1 MRGSWLFAMFLAAA
15 ACGSSSGKSAEIPK
29 SSGPLTPKDIVERSS
44 PAIVRVEAQGP
55 DGEQFGTGFIVD
67 SSGVVATNFHVIA
80 GTSEIKIKLHDGSHY
95 PVLHVLNVD
104 PMRDLVIVKFQP
116 DKPVPTL
123 RIGDSSKVAT
133 GDQVVAIGNPLGVFE
148 NTVSEGLISSI
159 REVCSTKDVSEK
171 NPSCPGELTLLQ
183 ISAPISQGSSG
194 GPLFNQVGEVVGITT
209 AIIAQGQL
217 INFAMPANYLKPL
230 LAHPSPIALE
240 DFAKATRKDAGAS
253 TGGGTG
259 KIERAPYARDGFA
272 VTVYDGCKADQVAD
286 VVKSIEDAIEI
297 GAPLYNRGD
306 IEACFRIYEGTA
318 TKIERDAPCKGVRG
332 VFGDVLLKVQALSD
346 YKGKAWAM
354 RDTFDGLLLAAKKW
368 APTKPKK

>member
-1 MRGSWLFAMFLAAA
+1 MRGIWVPLILAA
-15 ACGSSSGKSAEIPK
+15 ACGPSGKSTESPR
-29 SSGPLTPKDIVERSS
+29 SGKTLTPKDIVQRSS

-55 DGEQFGTGFIVD
+55 EGEQFGTGFIVD
-67 SSGVVATNFHVIA
+67 KSGVVATNFHVIA

-104 PMRDLVIVKFQP
+104 PMRDLVIVKFKP
-116 DKPVPTL
+116 DRPMPTL

-133 GDQVVAIGNPLGVFE
+133 GEKIVAIGNPLGVFE

-159 REVCSTKDVSEK
+159 REVCSQSDVNSN

-194 GPLFNQVGEVVGITT
+194 GPLFNQVGDVVGITT

-230 LAHPSPIALE
+230 IAKQEPIALE
-240 DFAKATRKDAGAS
+240 DFAKATRKDAG
-253 TGGGTG
+253 GGGP
-259 KIERAPYARDGFA
+259 KIDRAPYAKDGFPLA
-272 VTVYDGCKADQVAD
+272 VFDGCKAEQIAV
-286 VVKSIEDAIEI
+286 VVKSIEDAIEV

-306 IEACFRIYEGTA
+306 IEACYRIYEGTA
-318 TKIERDAPCKGVRG
+318 NKLEHDDAPCKGVRSA
-332 VFGDVLLKVQALSD
+332 FGDVLLKSQALPD
-346 YKGKAWAM
+346 FKAKAWAM
-354 RDTFDGLLLAAKKW
+354 RDTFDGVLIAAKKW
-368 APTKPKK
+368 AANPPLPSKTKK